1 VPIWSSRTGS
11 HEKRTWRASPFFA
24 GAFACLGL
32 LSLAACSPT
41 DANQSTSQPPAVKIV
56 TVASM
61 EPRVSRFT
69 GVIRARTESNL
80 GFRVAGKIS
89 ERLVDPGDRVRE
101 GQPLMRLDPIDFE
114 LALNSA
120 RAAIAAARAQKVQAA
135 ADEERGRKLLASGW
149 TSAQAYDQRKAAA
162 DSADAQLAA
171 AEAQAQQVA
180 NQAQYT
186 ELKADAPG
194 VIMEVPTEPGQ
205 VVATGQTVIKLA
217 RDGAREAEINLPED
231 KLSIANSGATAILYG
246 APGISYPAKLRELSA
261 VADPVTRTY
270 RARYVLSGAG
280 ENAPLGATV
289 TLQLRPDAE
298 GGSVLQIPVGAL
310 RDVGEGYAVWV
321 YDPKSSAVSL
331 RPVKVTRLGEER
343 AEIADGLKPGEDIV
357 ALGVHLLEPGEKVV
371 AAGSG
376 STTIAARVP

>member
-1 VPIWSSRTGS
+1 VSIWSIRTGS
-11 HEKRTWRASPFFA
+11 HGKRTWRVSPFFV
-24 GAFACLGL
+24 GAFAYLGL

-41 DANQSTSQPPAVKIV
+41 EANQSTSEPPAVKII
-56 TVASM
+56 TVAST
-61 EPRVSRFT
+61 EPRTFRFT

-89 ERLVDPGDRVRE
+89 ERLVDPGDRVQE
-101 GQPLMRLDPIDFE
+101 GQPLMRLDPIDFQ

-120 RAAIAAARAQKVQAA
+120 KAAVAAARAQKVQAA
-135 ADEERGRKLLASGW
+135 ADEERGRKLVASGW
-149 TSAQAYDQRKAAA
+149 TSAQAYDQRKQAA
-162 DSADAQLAA
+162 DSADARLAA

-205 VVATGQTVIKLA
+205 VVATGQAVIKLA

-231 KLSIANSGATAILYG
+231 KLSIANSAATAILYG
-246 APGISYPAKLRELSA
+246 APGTYPAKLRELSA

-270 RARYVLSGAG
+270 RARYVLSGGG

-289 TLQLRPDAE
+289 TLQLRPSAE
-298 GGSVLQIPVGAL
+298 GRSVLQISVGGL

-331 RPVKVTRLGEER
+331 RPVKVTRLGEEA
-343 AEIADGLKPGEDIV
+343 AEIADGLKPGEQIV

-371 AAGSG
+371 AAASG
-376 STTIAARVP
+376 STTVAARTP